1 MRTVN
6 RQAIDLASVL
16 EIFNIRHSICTAKT
30 QPVSIVASL
39 VFVFRGEPYCFSGEG
54 SFDCDRMGP
63 GSQNPHVRSLT

>member
-16 EIFNIRHSICTAKT
+16 ETFNIGHSICTAKT

-39 VFVFRGEPYCFSGEG
+39 LFIFRGEPYCFSGEG
-54 SFDCDRMGP
+54 GP
-63 GSQNPHVRSLT
+63 GSQNPHTRSLT